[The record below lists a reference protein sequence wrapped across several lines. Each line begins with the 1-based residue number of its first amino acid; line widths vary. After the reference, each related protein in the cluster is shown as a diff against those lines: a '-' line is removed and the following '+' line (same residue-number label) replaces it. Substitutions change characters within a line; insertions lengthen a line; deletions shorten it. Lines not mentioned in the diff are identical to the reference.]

1 MIDSLLIIAAIALII
16 QAFIGLTYLISSIWE
31 KERRASVFAGLQ
43 FLGMLGIVIAF
54 FYLEEVGFFETP
66 IGLVLLIGG
75 LFVGG
80 VSIFLLVRKTKPNQR
95 ALKGTAGLIVGEVK
109 RYDQR
114 EHVFS
119 RNRSIR
125 PGSEEYRRFY
135 LEHPEIE
142 DCDAKRRKM
151 GLTLGQHPGAI
162 DGPYGKAN
170 VAATFAFWSIP
181 IYLQSPEKV
190 KPQAHPEL
198 RGKKVSLSPEEAT
211 ERVKGY
217 TRSIGADLVGITEI
231 NSLWVYSHRGEIY
244 YENWEDWG
252 KEINMAHKYA
262 IVFAME
268 MSFQMVSTGPHTPT
282 VMESLRNYG
291 KGAFI
296 ASQLASFIANLGYSA
311 TANHLRHYEALMVPL
326 AVDAGLGELGRLG
339 YLVTKEFGPRVRLGA
354 VTTDLPLIPDRPVDI
369 GVEDFCRICRKCAIC
384 CPSNSIPLGD
394 QADVNGTLRWKLH
407 AETCFEYW
415 AKIGTDCNV
424 CMRVCPWSHAR
435 TFPHKVIVELITRN
449 SIARRLFSV
458 MDDIFYGKKPKLS
471 APPKWA
477 QFSGAEAGKKLDK
490 RKRRK
495 RD

>member
-1 MIDSLLIIAAIALII
+1 MINSLLIIAATALII

-31 KERRASVFAGLQ
+31 KEKRASIFAGLQ
-43 FLGMLGIVIAF
+43 FVGMLGLVIVF
-54 FYLEEVGFFETP
+54 FYLREIGFFKTSL
-66 IGLVLLIGG
+66 GLVLLISGIV
-75 LFVGG
+75 VGAVG
-80 VSIFLLVRKTKPNQR
+80 IFLFMRKTAPNPR
-95 ALKGTAGLIVGEVK
+95 ALQGTIGLIVGEVK

-114 EHVFS
+114 QHVFG

-125 PGSEEYRRFY
+125 PGSDQYKVFY
-135 LEHPEIE
+135 GEHPEFE
-142 DCDAKRRKM
+142 DYDAKRRKM

-217 TRSIGADLVGITEI
+217 TRSIGADLVGIAEI
-231 NSLWVYSHRGEIY
+231 NPLWVYSHRGEIY

-252 KEINMAHKYA
+252 TEITVAHRFA

-268 MSFQMVSTGPHTPT
+268 MSFDMVGAGPHTPT
-282 VMESLRNYG
+282 VMESMQNYA
-291 KGAFI
+291 KGAYI
-296 ASQLASFIANLGYSA
+296 ATQLASFIANLGYSA

-354 VTTDLPLIPDRPVDI
+354 VTTDLPLVPDKPVDI
-369 GVEDFCRICRKCAIC
+369 GVEDFCRICKKCALC

-415 AKIGTDCNV
+415 AKIGTDCNI

-449 SIARRLFSV
+449 SRARRLFSV
-458 MDDIFYGKKPKLS
+458 MDDIFYGKKPR
-471 APPKWA
+471 PKSGPRWA
-477 QFSGAEAGKKLDK
+477 GFNRGGDY
-490 RKRRK
+490 
-495 RD
+495 